1 MAFSPSTTEPVARLY
16 INWVPTVIS
25 ITDLR
30 NGLNESFGG
39 NVIGYIKRTKAH
51 EFSLE
56 AIRSSDMFDD
66 FLENVCTKKSYPVI
80 YDNKGN
86 YCDVEFEDNGAIS
99 AKVLASQ
106 TFARRQRILE
116 RELTRACD
124 PPVECVCLDSA
135 LEAIYQ
141 KHLGVLRMC
150 RFKSDHAEPDKMP
163 DALYEIFET
172 NEKFFGG
179 EIWVS

>member
-1 MAFSPSTTEPVARLY
+1 MSFSPSTTEPVARLY

-51 EFSLE
+51 EFLLE

-66 FLENVCTKKSYPVI
+66 FLENVFTKKSYPVI
-80 YDNKGN
+80 YDKEGN
-86 YCDVEFEDNGAIS
+86 YCDVEFEDNGAVS
-99 AKVLASQ
+99 AKVLAYQ

-116 RELTRACD
+116 RELTRVCD

-141 KHLGVLRMC
+141 KHLAVLRMC
-150 RFKSDHAEPDKMP
+150 RFKSDHAEPDKIP

-172 NEKFFGG
+172 NEKFFNG

>member
-1 MAFSPSTTEPVARLY
+1 MAFTPSTTEPVARLY
-16 INWVPTVIS
+16 ITWVPTIIS
-25 ITDLR
+25 IADLR
-30 NGLNESFGG
+30 NGLNHTFGG

-56 AIRSSDMFDD
+56 AIRSSDIFDD
-66 FLENVCTKKSYPVI
+66 FLENVHTKKSYPAI
-80 YDNKGN
+80 YDKEGN
-86 YCDVEFEDNGAIS
+86 YCDIEFEDNDAIS
-99 AKVLASQ
+99 AKVSAAQ

-141 KHLGVLRMC
+141 KHLAVLRMC
-150 RFKSDHAEPDKMP
+150 RFKSYYAKEPEHTP
-163 DALYEIFET
+163 EIFT
-172 NEKFFGG
+172 ANEKFFNG
-179 EIWVS
+179 EVWAS

>member
-1 MAFSPSTTEPVARLY
+1 MSFSPSTTEPVARLY

-51 EFSLE
+51 EFLLE

-66 FLENVCTKKSYPVI
+66 FLENVFTKKSYPVI
-80 YDNKGN
+80 YDKEGN
-86 YCDVEFEDNGAIS
+86 YCDVEFEDNGAVS
-99 AKVLASQ
+99 AKVLAYQ

-116 RELTRACD
+116 RELTRVCD

-141 KHLGVLRMC
+141 KHLAVLRMC

-172 NEKFFGG
+172 NEKFFNG